1 MKRLRFSHVLFL
13 FSLVILAA
21 CGGKEKETEVQ
32 SIAISQPSAE
42 LTVGETLSL
51 EATVS
56 PSNATY
62 DEIIWT
68 STMPKVASVTNSGLV
83 SALSEGNTTITAM
96 AGGKTASCSITVKN
110 GSVAVESVELNK
122 TELTLVE
129 GNTETLTATVKP
141 DDATDKSVSWK
152 SSDNSIA
159 TVDNKGKVTAVSA
172 GEATITATAGEK
184 SASCKVVVQKK
195 DIPVTSISLNE
206 ESIEL
211 QEGKTATLTATV
223 LPDDA
228 TDKTVTWKSSKPSVA
243 TVENG
248 VITALA
254 VGETTISASA
264 GDKTATCKVTVKPK
278 AVASSLEFS
287 TSSLN
292 GNIDKDYAVSVNLKP
307 ADAPYDLEW
316 TSSNPRVAD
325 VQGKGLSAKIHTKDF
340 GTAIITVTDK
350 ISGKSASITILTNV
364 TDFEWKESTGNTY
377 SGYPLITISEG
388 EEYQLHFS
396 CSPSSATHLFEDLSN
411 FVFYESNTIVDSP
424 SFITIDPDGKVK
436 GVKPGTVGIKPTGLI
451 KGTTGRDRVY
461 ITVTGDAVPAT
472 EICLDKTSI
481 TLSVGKAEAITAT
494 ILPEN
499 ATNQTVTWTSS
510 NTSVAKVNANGT
522 VKGIS
527 AGTAIITATV
537 DGVTAECSVT
547 VTVPVESVSLNKTSL
562 TLAKG
567 KSETLK
573 ATVSPTNATNKNV
586 TWTSSNTSVATV
598 SSSGKVTAVAVGTA
612 QITVT
617 TKDGYK
623 KATCTVTVT
632 SGSTGPK
639 GYKVFIKHGAE
650 FKYSSIPGEGTY
662 KGSAF
667 TSPNTKY
674 NYSGDNHELIVS
686 SSSTEVKNMLK
697 ELGMSEQ
704 QFMNNYI
711 TDDPIFFIKKNSA
724 GANVEP
730 GDLPDTG
737 SNDNLYQLPVGDIS
751 AIYGSGVSIYL
762 ISPSNWNEFSID
774 TALILDPEVSKGGP
788 HFVYVV
794 YMAKDNTKHVNVVV
808 KFVYNVK

>member
-1 MKRLRFSHVLFL
+1 MKRLRFSPVLFL

-21 CGGKEKETEVQ
+21 CGGKEKETEIQ

-62 DEIIWT
+62 DGIIWT

-83 SALSEGNTTITAM
+83 SALSAGNTTITAM

-122 TELTLVE
+122 TELSLVE

-152 SSDNSIA
+152 SSDSSIA
-159 TVDNKGKVTAVSA
+159 TVDSNGKVTAVSA

-184 SASCKVVVQKK
+184 SASCKVMIQKK
-195 DIPVTSISLNE
+195 TIPVTSVSLNE
-206 ESIEL
+206 ESIEI

-228 TDKTVTWKSSKPSVA
+228 TDKTVTWKSSNPSVA

-248 VITALA
+248 VITALTA
-254 VGETTISASA
+254 GETTISASA
-264 GDKTATCKVTVKPK
+264 GDKTASCKVTVKQKP
-278 AVASSLEFS
+278 VASTLEFS

-307 ADAPYDLEW
+307 ADATYDLEW

-350 ISGKSASITILTNV
+350 ISGKSASITIQTNV

-411 FVFYESNTIVDSP
+411 FVFYESNTVVDSP

-436 GVKPGTVGIKPTGLI
+436 GVKAGTVGIKPTGLI
-451 KGTTGRDRVY
+451 KGITGRDRVY
-461 ITVTGDAVPAT
+461 ITVTGESVPVK
-472 EICLDKTSI
+472 EIHLDKTSI
-481 TLSVGKAEAITAT
+481 TISVGKAEAITAT

-510 NTSVAKVNANGT
+510 NSSVAKVNANGT

-527 AGTAIITATV
+527 AGSAIITATV

-547 VTVPVESVSLNKTSL
+547 VTVPVESVSLNKTAL

-573 ATVSPTNATNKNV
+573 ATIYPTDATNKNV

-632 SGSTGPK
+632 SGSTGLK

-650 FKYSSIPGEGTY
+650 FKYNDIPGYGTY

-674 NYSGDNHELIVS
+674 NYSGDNHELRIS
-686 SSSTEVKNMLK
+686 SSSTEVKNLLK
-697 ELGMSEQ
+697 TLGLSEE
-704 QFMNNYI
+704 QFRNNY
-711 TDDPIFFIKKNSA
+711 FIDEPSILVKRTTT
-724 GANVEP
+724 GAYVEP
-730 GDLPDTG
+730 GDLADEG
-737 SNDNLYQLPVGDIS
+737 KNDNLSWLSFGDLS
-751 AIYGSGVSIYL
+751 SVYGAGVTLSKY
-762 ISPSNWNEFSID
+762 SPANWMEFNME
-774 TALILDPEVSKGGP
+774 TELTLDPEVSKGGP
-788 HFVYVV
+788 HFVYVI
-794 YMAKDNTKHVNVVV
+794 YIAKDNTKYVDVVV
-808 KFVYNVK
+808 KFVYNVR